1 MEARGRPLSKSA
13 AGRRGKSSE
22 LAFVPD
28 SPAGKGEPG
37 HFGKPGL
44 DVEDET
50 CHPQPENL
58 VL

>member
-1 MEARGRPLSKSA
+1 MSERTGS
-13 AGRRGKSSE
+13 RRGKSNE

-37 HFGKPGL
+37 LFGQPGL
-44 DVEDET
+44 DPEDKT